1 MVYKMYMAACGGAGF
16 WIILTFILSVVRML
30 GVMEIVWLQQWAD
43 PDNHDEG
50 DMDLDYYIGIYC
62 FITLMAVFLTIV
74 RMFWQFY
81 GSIRASRSLYEELL
95 VSIVRAPIR
104 FFDTT
109 PVGRIINRFS
119 KDFEVIDGHMITKMV
134 TILLI
139 VFGIIAV
146 IVIISAVTPAFLVAA
161 AIIGK

>member
-1 MVYKMYMAACGGAGF
+1 
-16 WIILTFILSVVRML
+16 ML
-30 GVMEIVWLQQWAD
+30 GVLEIVWLKWWTESYY
-43 PDNHDEG
+43 PFPRKPGGNG
-50 DMDLDYYIGIYC
+50 SGDLDYYIGIYC

-134 TILLI
+134 TVLLI

-146 IVIISAVTPAFLVAA
+146 IVIISAATPEFLVAVA
-161 AIIGK
+161 VIGN